1 MFQWQPEQYLRFN
14 WERGRPFVDLIAR
27 IGAEQPRRVL
37 DLGCGD
43 GGFTAWL
50 VRRWP
55 TAEVLGIDSSAEMIT
70 RAAEHA
76 GDRLSFRL
84 GDVLECQPDPAYD
97 VVLANAVLQW
107 VPGHLDV
114 MRAWARILAPNAWLA
129 WQVPGNFSSPSH
141 VLMRELAD
149 APRWRG
155 RLAGVLRHHDAV
167 LAPVE
172 YAQAM
177 LAQGWT
183 VDAWET
189 TYCHQLAGDDPI
201 LEWVRGTGL
210 RPVLQALGE
219 DAGEF
224 EAEYAAAL
232 RSAYPRG
239 EHGTFFEFRRVFCV
253 AHRPDGPG

>member
-97 VVLANAVLQW
+97 VVLANA
-107 VPGHLDV
+107 
-114 MRAWARILAPNAWLA
+114 
-129 WQVPGNFSSPSH
+129 
-141 VLMRELAD
+141 
-149 APRWRG
+149 
-155 RLAGVLRHHDAV
+155 
-167 LAPVE
+167 
-172 YAQAM
+172 
-177 LAQGWT
+177 
-183 VDAWET
+183 
-189 TYCHQLAGDDPI
+189 
-201 LEWVRGTGL
+201 
-210 RPVLQALGE
+210 
-219 DAGEF
+219 
-224 EAEYAAAL
+224 
-232 RSAYPRG
+232 
-239 EHGTFFEFRRVFCV
+239 
-253 AHRPDGPG
+253 